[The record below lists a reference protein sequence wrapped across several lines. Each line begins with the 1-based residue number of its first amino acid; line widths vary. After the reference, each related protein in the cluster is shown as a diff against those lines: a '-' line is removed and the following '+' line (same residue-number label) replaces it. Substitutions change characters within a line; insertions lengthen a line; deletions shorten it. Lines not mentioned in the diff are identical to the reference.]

1 MNNTH
6 IKIYLNN
13 VPKHAFS
20 TEVNNDFF
28 KNILT
33 LISCSYVNRSLLAC
47 YVLVHTLVIPW
58 SYLSHILV
66 IPWSYLG
73 HTLVLP
79 WSYLGHTLVI
89 PWPYLGHTVVI
100 PWSYLGHTLIMAWS
114 YFGHTLVITW
124 SYLGHIL
131 AIPWSHLG
139 HTLVIPWSYL
149 GHTLVMP
156 WSYLVQTL
164 APSCIPPELIN
175 FKFPEILNSTA
186 VNPVSL
192 EMEMKFIS
200 LGLQAI
206 CIHKNHPY
214 FHHHTSHTSYSQVCE
229 YLSKVKAPIKS

>member
-1 MNNTH
+1 MTSSYIVHTEFIPCSYLIHTLIISGLYLIQTPLIHKKNQNMNNTH

-89 PWPYLGHTVVI
+89 PWPYLGN
-100 PWSYLGHTLIMAWS
+100 A
-114 YFGHTLVITW
+114 
-124 SYLGHIL
+124 
-131 AIPWSHLG
+131 
-139 HTLVIPWSYL
+139 LVIPRSNL
-149 GHTLVMP
+149 GPLM
-156 WSYLVQTL
+156 
-164 APSCIPPELIN
+164 
-175 FKFPEILNSTA
+175 
-186 VNPVSL
+186 
-192 EMEMKFIS
+192 
-200 LGLQAI
+200 
-206 CIHKNHPY
+206 
-214 FHHHTSHTSYSQVCE
+214 HTS
-229 YLSKVKAPIKS
+229 